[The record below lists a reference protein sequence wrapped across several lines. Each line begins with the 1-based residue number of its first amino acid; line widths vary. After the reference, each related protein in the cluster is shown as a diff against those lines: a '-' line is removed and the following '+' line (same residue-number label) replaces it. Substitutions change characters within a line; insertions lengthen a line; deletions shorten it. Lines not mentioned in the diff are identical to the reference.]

1 MRPQEIAPKFD
12 PSCRK
17 TWRKVM
23 TDTAGRER
31 DYSTSVK
38 SVFDRRDRIRTL
50 NDIEQSENTVK
61 EFHVFERFFSEH
73 DEYLSVGIANI
84 HAIVPDIEANKD
96 KILRVLDIFK
106 QRRVNVAIFPE
117 FCLTGYFWEDER
129 SCREYMDKGVIDN
142 HLDWIEQ
149 SLKPMFDDH
158 LAAVILN
165 NIRTGPDDKYYNS
178 TFVITRSHD
187 HMIETDI
194 YNKVFLPGIE
204 KTYTRSGLDD
214 RLVIETRWGRFGFTT
229 CYDYLFSELIQEYAK
244 IDKVDAVIQ
253 TASWRSS
260 ARRDYAGMNVGT
272 DTYYGDLWD
281 IVMQSK
287 SAVNQVWTIA
297 CNAVGLHGVTGARF
311 WGGSGLW
318 APSGMKLLQASNLEE
333 ELLIVH
339 NIDIKGQRRIE
350 TDDFNYAVDF
360 EEIYR
365 HVEGKCTFTRIRD

>member
-1 MRPQEIAPKFD
+1 MND
-12 PSCRK
+12 
-17 TWRKVM
+17 
-23 TDTAGRER
+23 R
-31 DYSTSVK
+31 DRRGEHFSKPAK
-38 SVFDRRDRIRTL
+38 SVVDHRDRIRSL
-50 NDIEQSENTVK
+50 HDVEQASNKVN
-61 EFHVFERFFSEH
+61 EFHIFERFFSEH

-84 HAIVPDIEANKD
+84 HAVVPDIEANKD
-96 KILRVLDIFK
+96 KILRVLEIF
-106 QRRVNVAIFPE
+106 RRRKVNVAIFPE

-129 SCREYMDKGVIDN
+129 ACRAYMDKGVIEN
-142 HLDWIEQ
+142 HLDWIEH
-149 SLKPMFDDH
+149 SIKPLLDDH
-158 LAAVILN
+158 PAAVILN
-165 NIRTGPDDKYYNS
+165 NIREGSNGKYFNS
-178 TFVITRSHD
+178 TFVISKTHD
-187 HMIETDI
+187 HMIEADI

-204 KTYTRSGLDD
+204 KTYTQSGLDD
-214 RLVIETRWGRFGFTT
+214 RLAIDTRWGRFGFTT

-244 IDKVDAVIQ
+244 IDKVDAIIQ
-253 TASWRSS
+253 LASWRSS
-260 ARRDYAGMNVGT
+260 ARRDYPGMNVGT

-287 SAVNQVWTIA
+287 SAVNQVWTIV

-318 APSGMKLLQASNLEE
+318 APSGMRLLQASRLEE

-339 NIDIKGQRRIE
+339 NIDIPGQRRIE